1 MTWYENKN
9 QSYLSAYQIAL
20 GSLQLLEYNQNN
32 SLFFFNKTN
41 GDVINPKGTLK
52 LPLNIAKR

>member
-1 MTWYENKN
+1 MGAPINPIRLHNLKIFGCEP
-9 QSYLSAYQIAL
+9 
-20 GSLQLLEYNQNN
+20 SLDLNEKKKKY
-32 SLFFFNKTN
+32 KTN